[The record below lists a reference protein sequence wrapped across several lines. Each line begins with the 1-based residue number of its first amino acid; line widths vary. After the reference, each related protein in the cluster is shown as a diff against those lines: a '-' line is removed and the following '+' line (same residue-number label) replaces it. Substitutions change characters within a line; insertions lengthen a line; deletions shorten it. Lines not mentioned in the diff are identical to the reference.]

1 MLSGRKL
8 ALTLVFTVLV
18 ALGAGVSCRGF
29 FQNPTLSS
37 IAIQP
42 PTPDIEVG
50 AANAQ
55 TLQAWGTYSDGS
67 RSQVTSGVAWSS
79 SAPSVI
85 QINPNTGLAT
95 GEGSGGSATITAAA
109 QGLSGTASATAYLG
123 TITNF
128 QLCEGTFA
136 APTNCSA
143 TLTWDATGDSSGS
156 PSQTF
161 IAEGSSGGTEFDLT
175 TGATWT
181 VVTVPTSGSVSCTNN
196 GVSPETCLVDEN
208 TTPLGNYTVT
218 VTYGTNQSATLTIV
232 VSN

>member
-8 ALTLVFTVLV
+8 ALTLVFAGLV
-18 ALGAGVSCRGF
+18 AIGAGVSCKGF
-29 FQNPTLSS
+29 FQNPTISS

-42 PTPDIEVG
+42 PTPNIEVG

-67 RSQVTSGVAWSS
+67 RSQITSGVAWSS
-79 SAPSVI
+79 SDTSVI
-85 QINPNTGLAT
+85 EINQSTGLAT

-143 TLTWDATGDSSGS
+143 NLTWNATDDGS
-156 PSQTF
+156 TIPTETF
-161 IAEGSSGGTEFDLT
+161 IAEGNSGGTEYDLT

-181 VVTVPTSGSVSCTNN
+181 VVTQPTSGTISCYNN
-196 GVSPETCLVDEN
+196 GVSPETCTVSE
-208 TTPLGNYTVT
+208 TATSGTYAVT
-218 VTYGTNQSATLTIV
+218 VTYGTTSATLTIV
-232 VSN
+232 VTQ